1 VSSSKV
7 PDQIPLFDDDALPEP
22 DPSPKPWRS
31 TPADRWS
38 EEELPPVS
46 VMEEACLD
54 LLRRNLEFLRAMDL
68 HAGKVS
74 TQEIRHFRERHEE
87 LIGLLVR
94 WLVDDDEECAQE
106 ARAAVREL
114 RDLRLRALERL
125 EPTRLR
131 KVMAA
136 EPRVRIRDLEIQSAL
151 RMAEFE
157 LAEARG
163 EVVEI
168 EIPALPDSLD
178 SAGIVG
184 PHMVED
190 LVAAEIHRMKAEQER
205 RPLPPREGLTTLL
218 RDLPVEWLDAVWES
232 LDLGSDRPRRRK
244 ERERNIARH
253 LTADGILTEVVG
265 DGLSQGERRL
275 LAFLLERGGKAPARA
290 VAHRF
295 GGDDDDGWFWNE
307 EPPTSVLG
315 RLRVRGLAFVG
326 ASPATHATRT
336 VLVPRELRK
345 GLKHALAL
353 AGTKAPEEECGNSTP
368 GLHLRPELLEAL
380 NTAFPDGVVEP
391 VVDGFDVEVVED
403 DVRRK
408 LAGLEGASL
417 LYRRT
422 LEGAETWDLPEG
434 FDFGAW
440 EEGEEWERGED
451 REAGDEGEGYNPA
464 RSYAVFFLSL
474 RGEGLQFE
482 IEGDFLDDGGH
493 RHPTKGVGRIGW
505 AVAVSGV
512 GPFALLRVTSL
523 DSEEYFGPSSPDI
536 ESRYADTAG
545 RRIAEEEVFR
555 DMLGSEER
563 GLLEDLR
570 GKITR
575 GLESLGIPCLS
586 EEELQ
591 QPVPWLEAAEV
602 VLVGP
607 EEEAPLTVED
617 ALFFQHFG

>member
-22 DPSPKPWRS
+22 DPSPKPWRA

-68 HAGKVS
+68 HAGKAS

-205 RPLPPREGLTTLL
+205 RPLPPRGGLTTLL

-232 LDLGSDRPRRRK
+232 LELGSDRPRRRK

-265 DGLSQGERRL
+265 EGLSQGERRL

-326 ASPATHATRT
+326 ASPAAHATRT

>member
-1 VSSSKV
+1 MSSSKV

-46 VMEEACLD
+46 VMEEVFVD
-54 LLRRNLEFLRAMDL
+54 LLRRNLEFLKAMDL
-68 HAGKVS
+68 HAGKAS
-74 TQEIRHFRERHEE
+74 TQEIRDFRERHEE

-94 WLVDDDEECAQE
+94 WLVDDDEECARE
-106 ARAAVREL
+106 ARVAVGEL
-114 RDLRLRALERL
+114 RDLRLRALEQM
-125 EPTRLR
+125 EPARLR

-168 EIPALPDSLD
+168 EIPGPPDSLD
-178 SAGIVG
+178 SPGFVG
-184 PHMVED
+184 ADMVEE
-190 LVAAEIHRMKAEQER
+190 LVAVEIHRMKAEQER

-218 RDLPVEWLDAVWES
+218 RDLPVEWLDAVWET
-232 LDLGSDRPRRRK
+232 LEFGSDRPRRRK
-244 ERERNIARH
+244 ERERTIARH

-265 DGLSQGERRL
+265 EGLSQEERRL
-275 LAFLLERGGKAPARA
+275 LAFLIERGGKAPARA

-295 GGDDDDGWFWNE
+295 GADDDDGWFWNE

-315 RLRVRGLAFVG
+315 RVRVHGLAFVG
-326 ASPATHATRT
+326 ASPAAHATRT
-336 VLVPRELRK
+336 VLVPRELRE
-345 GLKHALAL
+345 GLERALAL
-353 AGTKAPEEECGNSTP
+353 AGTKAPEEEGGKSTP
-368 GLHLRPELLEAL
+368 WSHLRPQLLEAL
-380 NTAFPDGVVEP
+380 KAAFPDGVVEP
-391 VVDGFDVEVVED
+391 AVDGFDVGVVED
-403 DVRRK
+403 DLRRK
-408 LAGLEGASL
+408 LADLEGASL

-422 LEGAETWDLPEG
+422 LEGAETWDLPGG
-434 FDFGAW
+434 FDFGAC
-440 EEGEEWERGED
+440 EEGEEWEGGED
-451 REAGDEGEGYNPA
+451 REAGDEGEWYNPA
-464 RSYAVFFLSL
+464 RSYAVFFLSP

-482 IEGDFLDDGGH
+482 IEGDFLDEGGH

-512 GPFALLRVTSL
+512 GPFALLRMTSL
-523 DSEEYFGPSSPDI
+523 DSEEYFGSSSPDI
-536 ESRYADTAG
+536 ESRYTDTAG

-575 GLESLGIPCLS
+575 VLESLGVPCLS
-586 EEELQ
+586 EEEPQ

-607 EEEAPLTVED
+607 EDEAPLTVED